1 MNKHL
6 SNKVIV
12 FTAAMS
18 IAVAV
23 LIFFLGVTNHTFCGV
38 RADNFRGMLSIG
50 FGLGC
55 IPFIPGT
62 AGALAGLMFSL
73 YLCRFTLWKQ
83 LVAVIVLVGVAI
95 PISEYGEVHFEDKDN
110 SHIVA
115 DEVLTFPLATL
126 GLPVHQHPI
135 LLASVFI
142 TSRILDWTKPPPIGA
157 TEAFKG
163 GVGIVLDDV
172 VACLWTLLIFSIGWR
187 WYRHSAKQKLSSA
200 EQIKTRDE

>member
-12 FTAAMS
+12 FTAVMI

-23 LIFFLGVTNHTFCGV
+23 LIFFLGISNHTFCGV
-38 RADNFRGMLSIG
+38 RADNFRAMLAIG

-73 YLCRFTLWKQ
+73 YLCRLQLWKQ
-83 LVAVIVLVGVAI
+83 LVAVIVMVVVAI
-95 PISEYGEVHFEDKDN
+95 PISEYGERHFDDKDN

-115 DEVLTFPLATL
+115 DELLTFPLATL

-135 LLASVFI
+135 LLGSLFM
-142 TSRILDWTKPPPIGA
+142 TNRILDWTKPPPIGS
-157 TEAFKG
+157 TEVFTG

-172 VACLWTLLIFSIGWR
+172 VACLWTLLIFGIGWR
-187 WYRHSAKQKLSSA
+187 WYRYSANKKSSA
-200 EQIKTRDE
+200 AGKR